1 MEDAL
6 RCYQKSAELNP
17 QSAWTYIE
25 LSGLYR
31 SYGDLMAA
39 FDAAQNAISFAT
51 DARDRAVAMDEFGD
65 QLVAQ
70 GYLGKALESFQAS
83 HVMRG

>member
-1 MEDAL
+1 
-6 RCYQKSAELNP
+6 
-17 QSAWTYIE
+17 
-25 LSGLYR
+25 
-31 SYGDLMAA
+31 MAA